1 MRKVSRRLLMLAI
14 AFALI
19 LVLQLP
25 ALARAG
31 GGHSSGGSSGGGHSS
46 SGGHSSGSS
55 YHSGS
60 GGGGGSFVFVG
71 DGSSGG
77 AIGDFLFLLFI
88 LGAGIAVYMWWKGR
102 QSSDG
107 SGDSD
112 VSPQPIAEID
122 TEAVRSGLAALTAR
136 DPNFNQQVFLDRAQT
151 TFFVLQNAWMA
162 RNLEPAR
169 IYLSD
174 AIYQRWKL
182 QVDQFI
188 ALHKRDVMEDL
199 AVNGCAIAKVGG
211 DPNFDS
217 ITVRFDAIAA
227 DYEVDDANKIVSGD
241 KVQRPFTEFW
251 TFIRSRAVQTRA
263 GETAQ
268 ITQCP
273 NCGAPVQI
281 NESGTCAYCK
291 ATVTTGQFG
300 WVLNTITQADEWSAA
315 A

>member
-1 MRKVSRRLLMLAI
+1 MRRTVHRLLTLATTL
-14 AFALI
+14 A
-19 LVLQLP
+19 LVLIIQLP

-31 GGHSSGGSSGGGHSS
+31 GGHSGGGGGGHSS
-46 SGGHSSGSS
+46 GGGSYSSGGS
-55 YHSGS
+55 YHGS
-60 GGGGGSFVFVG
+60 GGGG
-71 DGSSGG
+71 
-77 AIGDFLFLLFI
+77 LFLVGGSGDWLFWI
-88 LGAGIAVYMWWKGR
+88 FIVAVGIALFLWWRSR
-102 QSSDG
+102 QSSDT
-107 SGDSD
+107 SVAGDDS
-112 VSPQPIAEID
+112 VQPIADID
-122 TEAVRSGLAALTAR
+122 TEAVRSGLEALTAR
-136 DPNFNQQVFLDRAQT
+136 DPDFNEQVFLDRAQT

-182 QVDQFI
+182 QVEQFI
-188 ALHKRDVMEDL
+188 AMHKRDVMEDL
-199 AVNGCAIAKVGG
+199 AVNGCAIAKVAG

-241 KVQRPFTEFW
+241 KVQRPFTEYW
-251 TFIRSRAVQTRA
+251 TFIRSRAVKTRA

>member
-1 MRKVSRRLLMLAI
+1 MRKVSRRLLTLAI
-14 AFALI
+14 TFALI

-31 GGHSSGGSSGGGHSS
+31 GGHSSGGGSSGGGHSS
-46 SGGHSSGSS
+46 GGGYSSGSS
-55 YHSGS
+55 HTSSGS
-60 GGGGGSFVFVG
+60 GGGSFFYVGGN
-71 DGSSGG
+71 SGG
-77 AIGDFLFLLFI
+77 TLGDIIFLLFI
-88 LGAGIAVYMWWKGR
+88 LGAGIAVYVWWKGR
-102 QSSDG
+102 QSSDS
-107 SGDSD
+107 SGGGD
-112 VSPQPIAEID
+112 VSVQPIAEID
-122 TEAVRSGLAALTAR
+122 TEAVRSGLGALTAR

-182 QVDQFI
+182 QVDQFVV
-188 ALHKRDVMEDL
+188 LHKRDVMEDL
-199 AVNGCAIAKVGG
+199 AVNGCAIAKVAG